1 MVLRYWPRQTGRRVK
16 ILILTHG
23 FPPHHTAGTES
34 YAADLGVALAARG
47 HEVRVFTAHKD
58 ISVPNYRVTR
68 REWRGLVV
76 HEIHNNLFHR
86 EFAETYVNPHVEA
99 AFEAVLAEFQPDVL
113 HVQHL
118 LYLSS
123 GCVAAARARGARIV
137 FTLHDF
143 WLECPRFGQRVHA
156 DGGLCE
162 TIDFGRCGTCLTSFK
177 FGNTSLVRTVG
188 GMIAG
193 LKSGTGIDLGP
204 MARHAAK
211 SWRGHAADDAP
222 VPASDE
228 SARQFEA
235 QARTRTEH
243 LQKAL
248 VPDVDLFISPSR
260 FLRERFML
268 EWKIPPAQ
276 IEHVRFGIDV
286 QAPPRR
292 ERALGGRLRVV
303 FLGSLVP
310 LKGAHLLVDAW
321 SRLPPAVRAR
331 GELRLYGP
339 SRHHPEYQEAL
350 TRAADACGVL
360 LMGALERD
368 AVLGVL
374 SETDLLVVPSLWF
387 ENAPL
392 VILEALAARTPLLV
406 SNLGGMAELV
416 ESGVHGFHFAMGDT
430 AALGLQLEAAL
441 EGRLG
446 LEKLYAR
453 APEIPTFS
461 AHVDVIEARYRA
473 LRSGR
478 EART

>member
-1 MVLRYWPRQTGRRVK
+1 MK

-34 YAADLGVALAARG
+34 YAADLGVALAERG

-86 EFAETYVNPHVEA
+86 EFEETYANTHVEA
-99 AFEAVLAEFQPDVL
+99 AFEDVLAEFEPDVL

-118 LYLSS
+118 LYLSG
-123 GCVAAARARGARIV
+123 GCIAAARARGAVVV

-156 DGGLCE
+156 DGGLCD
-162 TIDFGRCGTCLTSFK
+162 TIDFRRCGTCLPSFK
-177 FGNTSLVRTVG
+177 FGNTGLVRTVG

-193 LKSGTGIDLGP
+193 IKSGTGIDLGP
-204 MARHAAK
+204 MARSAAK
-211 SWRGHAADDAP
+211 NWRGQATGDSADAVD
-222 VPASDE
+222 DE
-228 SARQFEA
+228 TAQRFEA
-235 QARTRTEH
+235 LARERTQH
-243 LQKAL
+243 LQRAV
-248 VPDVDLFISPSR
+248 VPEVDLFLSPSR
-260 FLRERFML
+260 FLRDRFVR
-268 EWKIPPAQ
+268 EWNIPPAR
-276 IEHVRFGIDV
+276 IEYLRFGMDV

-292 ERALGGRLRVV
+292 ERALGGPLRVA

-310 LKGAHLLVDAW
+310 LKGAHILIEAW
-321 SRLPPAVRAR
+321 SGLAASVRAR
-331 GELRLYGP
+331 GELKLYGP
-339 SRHHPEYQEAL
+339 ARHHPEYQDAL
-350 TRAADACGVL
+350 ARAAEACGAIL
-360 LMGALERD
+360 AGKIERD
-368 AVLGVL
+368 EVL
-374 SETDLLVVPSLWF
+374 STLAETDLLVVPSLWF

-416 ESGVHGFHFAMGDT
+416 ESGVSGFHFEMGN
-430 AALGLQLEAAL
+430 AQALATTLQAAL

-446 LEKLYAR
+446 LERLYAHP
-453 APEIPTFS
+453 PEIPTFR
-461 AHVDVIEARYRA
+461 AHVDVIEAHYATARA
-473 LRSGR
+473 RGR
-478 EART
+478 MGA